1 MKLKRLLTGVLSAVM
16 ALSVCAM
23 PALADDTATKQV
35 TFDPAKKT
43 GSLTIMKYEQ
53 TPAEADKTPAENGK
67 PLNDVEFTIYQIA
80 EIEQKEVGG
89 GQIQLSYNWKSD
101 KLDDTVFNSAAEED
115 GKIDSDELYKT
126 IKARLGDEGLK
137 SLSTKFVRTTGTVA
151 ESDSEHA
158 QNDGEA
164 YFGNLPLGIYLVS
177 ETKAPAQILSYTAN
191 FIVSIPMVQDG
202 QWIYDVTAEPKN
214 VPTYGG
220 VNLYKVGVTTGKTTT
235 ETPLAGVVFRL
246 DKKNGNDWNAVDV
259 SGFKFGSGKANNDS
273 TKSGKEGYVVTGDDG
288 YIKITSGLTKG
299 VYRFVEIS
307 GVGGYI
313 ANTDESAN
321 EFEVAVDNNGSLYA
335 KKVGDA
341 NNEKLNQIKVVN
353 EKPDFEKTV
362 AKRGE
367 TTSASNRDADYGIN
381 EDVPYTLTITVP
393 EHVEKLNTFK
403 VTDTTLASEL
413 KQNEGSI
420 KVVGTAKDGKTID
433 FTKDTDYKASVAL
446 STTNNKN
453 SIMTV
458 DFDPANHVDKM
469 KSVAGGTIT
478 ITYTS
483 KVQKTAKIAVEGN
496 LNGNLNTANLSYS
509 RTTKTNENEAPGTGK
524 EPYQVEDQSVIYS
537 FGVNITKTSQSGE
550 PLNEVTFDLYKKAT
564 EAEAKTLTPSDG
576 KYTFRGEKCEGVTG
590 AKASSLGLTKD
601 DTWLKVATLETKN
614 GGVDK
619 VSGLPAGEYKL
630 VETKTLDGYNLL
642 AEPVDAK
649 LNLEYETTWTHEQAY
664 DDHGKMV
671 KNSYESTKFNYKGET
686 DTVTPGTAL
695 TIVNRKGFTLPVTG
709 GFGTL
714 LFSGIGVLLV
724 LAGVCVLFSMKK
736 KNNRA

>member
-23 PALADDTATKQV
+23 PAAAADATNNQV
-35 TFDPAKKT
+35 TFDPAKKV
-43 GSLTIMKYEQ
+43 GSLTIHKYEQ
-53 TPAEADKTPAENGK
+53 TEAESNENKNGK
-67 PLNDVEFTIYQIA
+67 GLNGVTFKAYLVAEIKQEDVNGSIGLTYKIPDTLKTKGSLNENVFNGKTTDQKTDLINYEDVYNDVNAAFS
-80 EIEQKEVGG
+80 K
-89 GQIQLSYNWKSD
+89 LSDQEKKALKKGEATTENQ
-101 KLDDTVFNSAAEED
+101 NGED
-115 GKIDSDELYKT
+115 GIAKME
-126 IKARLGDEGLK
+126 
-137 SLSTKFVRTTGTVA
+137 
-151 ESDSEHA
+151 
-158 QNDGEA
+158 
-164 YFGNLPLGIYLVS
+164 NLPLGIYMIQ
-177 ETKAPAQILSYTAN
+177 ETDAPAQILTHTAN
-191 FIVSIPMVQDG
+191 FIVSIPMVQGG
-202 QWIYDVTAEPKN
+202 QWIYDVKAEPKN
-214 VPTYGG
+214 APTYGG
-220 VNLYKVGVTTGKTTT
+220 VNLYKVGVTTGSDA

-246 DKKNGNDWNAVDV
+246 DKQDGANWKAVDV
-259 SGFKFGSGKANNDS
+259 SGFKFESGGANNDS
-273 TKSGKEGYVVTGDDG
+273 KKPGKEGFVVTDKDG

-321 EFEVAVDNNGSLYA
+321 EFEVAVDNNGKLYA
-335 KKVGDA
+335 KKVGGTAD
-341 NNEKLNQIKVVN
+341 EILNPIKVVN

-367 TTSASNRDADYGIN
+367 TTSASNHDADYGID

-446 STTNNKN
+446 STANNKN

-458 DFDPANHVDKM
+458 DFDPARHVDKM

-483 KVQKTAKIAVEGN
+483 KVQKTAKIAVEGD
-496 LNGNLNTANLSYS
+496 LEGNLNTANLSYS
-509 RTTKTNENEAPGTGK
+509 RTTKTDENESSGSGK

-537 FGVNITKTSQSGE
+537 FGVNIKKTSQSGE

-564 EAEAKTLTPSDG
+564 AAEAKTLNSG
-576 KYTFRGEKCEGVTG
+576 KYTFRGVECEGVTG
-590 AKASSLGLTKD
+590 VKANSLGLTKD

-649 LNLEYETTWTHEQAY
+649 LNLEYKTTWNHQQAY
-664 DDHGKMV
+664 DENGKMV
-671 KNSYESTKFNYKGET
+671 KNSYGSTTFNYKDAT
-686 DTVTPGTAL
+686 DTVTPGSTL

>member
-23 PALADDTATKQV
+23 PAAAADATNKQV
-35 TFDPAKKT
+35 TFDPAKT
-43 GSLTIMKYEQ
+43 EGSLTIHKYEQ
-53 TPAEADKTPAENGK
+53 TEAESNAKDNGK
-67 PLNDVEFTIYQIA
+67 GLNGVTFKAYLVAEINQEEANGSIKLTYEIPQSLKNAGLREDAFNGKETEDATGLIKYEDVYNDVNTAFSTLSDA
-80 EIEQKEVGG
+80 EKEALKKGEATTET
-89 GQIQLSYNWKSD
+89 Q
-101 KLDDTVFNSAAEED
+101 D
-115 GKIDSDELYKT
+115 GK
-126 IKARLGDEGLK
+126 
-137 SLSTKFVRTTGTVA
+137 
-151 ESDSEHA
+151 
-158 QNDGEA
+158 DGIA
-164 YFGNLPLGIYLVS
+164 KMKKLPLGIYMIQ
-177 ETKAPAQILSYTAN
+177 ETDAPAQILTHTAN

-220 VNLYKVGVTTGKTTT
+220 VNLYKVGVTTGSHT

-246 DKKNGNDWNAVDV
+246 DKQDGANWKAVDV
-259 SGFKFGSGKANNDS
+259 SGFKFESGGANNDS
-273 TKSGKEGYVVTGDDG
+273 KKPGKEGFVVTGKDG

-321 EFEVAVDNNGSLYA
+321 EFEVAVDKDGSLYA

-341 NNEKLNQIKVVN
+341 NNEKLNPIKVVN

-367 TTSASNRDADYGIN
+367 TTSASNHDADYGID

-420 KVVGTAKDGKTID
+420 KVVGTTKDGKTID

-458 DFDPANHVDKM
+458 DFDPAHHVDKM

-478 ITYTS
+478 ITYSS
-483 KVQKTAKIAVEGN
+483 KVQETAKIAVEGN
-496 LNGNLNTANLSYS
+496 LKGNLNTANLSYS
-509 RTTKTNENEAPGTGK
+509 RTTKTEENEAPGSGK

-537 FGVNITKTSQSGE
+537 FGVNIKKTSQSGE
-550 PLNEVTFDLYKKAT
+550 ELNEVTFDLYKKAT
-564 EAEAKTLTPSDG
+564 EAEARTINNG
-576 KYTFRGEKCEGVTG
+576 KYTFRGKECEGVTG
-590 AKASSLGLTKD
+590 DKAISLGLTTEKGE
-601 DTWLKVATLETKN
+601 TWLKVATLKTEGK
-614 GGVDK
+614 GAAQK
-619 VSGLPAGEYKL
+619 SGLPAGEYKL

-649 LNLEYETTWTHEQAY
+649 LNLEYKTTWNHQQAY
-664 DDHGKMV
+664 DENGKMV
-671 KNSYESTKFNYKGET
+671 KNSYGSTTFNYKDAT
-686 DTVTPGTAL
+686 DTVTPGSTL

>member
-23 PALADDTATKQV
+23 PAAAADATNKQV
-35 TFDPAKKT
+35 TFDPTKES

-53 TPAEADKTPAENGK
+53 TSAEANQNPAATGK
-67 PLNDVEFTIYQIA
+67 ELNDVEFTIYQIA

-89 GQIQLSYNWKSD
+89 QIQLSYNWKSN
-101 KLDDTVFNSAAEED
+101 KLDDTVFNNAVEKD
-115 GKIDSDELYKT
+115 GKIDSDKLYTT
-126 IKARLGDEGLK
+126 IKEKLGDEDLK
-137 SLSTKFVRTTGTVA
+137 SLTKFVRTTGTVDA
-151 ESDSEHA
+151 SDSGHA
-158 QNDGEA
+158 QKDGEA

-177 ETKAPAQILSYTAN
+177 ETKAPAQILTYTAN

-202 QWIYDVTAEPKN
+202 QWIYDVKAEPKN
-214 VPTYGG
+214 APTYGG

-246 DKKNGNDWNAVDV
+246 EKQDGDKWNAVDV
-259 SGFKFGSGKANNDS
+259 SGFKYDSGEANKDS
-273 TKSGKEGYVVTGDDG
+273 KMPGKDGYVVTGNDG

-321 EFEVAVDNNGSLYA
+321 EFEVAVDKDGKLYA
-335 KKVGDA
+335 KKVNGAAD
-341 NNEKLNQIKVVN
+341 EILNPIKVVN

-367 TTSASNRDADYGIN
+367 TTSTGKHDADYGIG

-403 VTDTTLASEL
+403 VTDTTVASEL
-413 KQNEGSI
+413 LQNESSI

-433 FTKDTDYKASVAL
+433 FTKNTDYKASVAL
-446 STTNNKN
+446 STTNSKN
-453 SIMTV
+453 SVMTV
-458 DFDPANHVDKM
+458 DFKPAEHVDKM
-469 KSVAGGTIT
+469 QSVAGGTIT
-478 ITYTS
+478 ITYSS
-483 KVQKTAKIAVEGN
+483 KVQETAKIAVKDD
-496 LNGNLNTANLSYS
+496 LKGNLNTANLSYS
-509 RTTKTNENEAPGTGK
+509 RTTKTEENEASGSGN

-537 FGVNITKTSQSGE
+537 FGVNIKKTSQSGE
-550 PLNEVTFDLYKKAT
+550 ALNEVTFDLYKKAT
-564 EAEAKTLTPSDG
+564 PAEERTLNNG
-576 KYTFRGEKCEGVTG
+576 KYTFRGVGCEGVTG
-590 AKASSLGLTKD
+590 DKAISLGLTTTKGE
-601 DTWLKVATLETKN
+601 TWLKVATLKTEGK
-614 GGVDK
+614 GAAQK
-619 VSGLPAGEYKL
+619 SGLPAGEYKL

-649 LNLEYETTWTHEQAY
+649 LNLEYTTTWDRQQAY
-664 DDHGKMV
+664 DENGKMV
-671 KNSYESTKFNYKGET
+671 KNSYKATTFNYKGET

>member
-23 PALADDTATKQV
+23 PALAEEAKQV
-35 TFDPAKKT
+35 TFDPAKEF
-43 GSLTIMKYEQ
+43 GSLTIHKYEQ
-53 TPAEADKTPAENGK
+53 TEAESNENKSGKGLNGVTFKAYLVAEIKQEDVNGSIGLTYKIQDTLKKKGGLTENVFNGK
-67 PLNDVEFTIYQIA
+67 TTDTDTGLINYEDVYNDVNAAFSKLSDTE
-80 EIEQKEVGG
+80 KEALKKGEATTENQNG
-89 GQIQLSYNWKSD
+89 
-101 KLDDTVFNSAAEED
+101 ED
-115 GKIDSDELYKT
+115 GI
-126 IKARLGDEGLK
+126 
-137 SLSTKFVRTTGTVA
+137 
-151 ESDSEHA
+151 A
-158 QNDGEA
+158 QMK
-164 YFGNLPLGIYLVS
+164 NLPLGIYMIQ
-177 ETKAPAQILSYTAN
+177 ETDAPAQILTHTAN
-191 FIVSIPMVQDG
+191 FIVSIPMMEKG
-202 QWIYDVTAEPKN
+202 QWIYDVKAEPKN
-214 VPTYGG
+214 APTYGG

-246 DKKNGNDWNAVDV
+246 EKQDGDKWNAVDV
-259 SGFKFGSGKANNDS
+259 SGFKYDSGEANKDS
-273 TKSGKEGYVVTGDDG
+273 KMPGKDGYVVTGKDG

-321 EFEVAVDNNGSLYA
+321 EFEVAVDKDGKLYA
-335 KKVGDA
+335 KKVNGAAD
-341 NNEKLNQIKVVN
+341 EILNPIKVVN

-367 TTSASNRDADYGIN
+367 TTSTGYHDADYGIG

-413 KQNEGSI
+413 LQNESSI
-420 KVVGTAKDGKTID
+420 KVVGTAKDGTTID

-446 STTNNKN
+446 STTNSKN
-453 SIMTV
+453 SVMTV
-458 DFDPANHVDKM
+458 DFDPAHHVDKM
-469 KSVAGGTIT
+469 KPVAGGTIT
-478 ITYTS
+478 ITYSS
-483 KVQKTAKIAVEGN
+483 KVLDTAKIAVEGD
-496 LNGNLNTANLSYS
+496 LTGNLNTANLSYS
-509 RTTKTNENEAPGTGK
+509 RTTKTEENEASGSGN

-537 FGVNITKTSQSGE
+537 FGVNIKKTSQSDE
-550 PLNEVTFDLYKKAT
+550 ALNEVTFDLYKKAT

-590 AKASSLGLTKD
+590 AKASSLGLTKG

-649 LNLEYETTWTHEQAY
+649 LNLEYKTTWNHQQAY
-664 DDHGKMV
+664 DENGKMV
-671 KNSYESTKFNYKGET
+671 KNSYDSTTFNYKNGS
-686 DTVTPGTAL
+686 DSVTPGSTL
-695 TIVNRKGFTLPVTG
+695 IIVNRKGFTLPVTG

>member
-23 PALADDTATKQV
+23 PALAEEAKQV
-35 TFDPAKKT
+35 TFDPAKEF
-43 GSLTIMKYEQ
+43 GSLTIHKYEQ
-53 TPAEADKTPAENGK
+53 TEAESNENKSGKGLNGVTFKAYLVAEIKQEDVNGSIGLTYKIQDTLKTKGNLTENVFNGK
-67 PLNDVEFTIYQIA
+67 TTDTDTGLINYEDVYNDVNAAFSKLSDTE
-80 EIEQKEVGG
+80 KEALKKGEATTENQNG
-89 GQIQLSYNWKSD
+89 
-101 KLDDTVFNSAAEED
+101 ED
-115 GKIDSDELYKT
+115 GI
-126 IKARLGDEGLK
+126 
-137 SLSTKFVRTTGTVA
+137 
-151 ESDSEHA
+151 A
-158 QNDGEA
+158 QMK
-164 YFGNLPLGIYLVS
+164 NLPLGIYMIQ
-177 ETKAPAQILSYTAN
+177 ETDAPAQILTHTAN
-191 FIVSIPMVQDG
+191 FIVSIPMMEKG
-202 QWIYDVTAEPKN
+202 QWIYDVKAEPKN
-214 VPTYGG
+214 APTYGG

-246 DKKNGNDWNAVDV
+246 EKQDGDKWNAVDV
-259 SGFKFGSGKANNDS
+259 SGFKFESGGANNDS
-273 TKSGKEGYVVTGDDG
+273 KKPGKEGYVVTGDDG

-321 EFEVAVDNNGSLYA
+321 EFEVAVDKDGSLYA
-335 KKVGDA
+335 KKVGDTTD
-341 NNEKLNQIKVVN
+341 ERLNPIKVVN

-367 TTSASNRDADYGIN
+367 TTSASNHDADYGID

-413 KQNEGSI
+413 KQNESSI
-420 KVVGTAKDGKTID
+420 KVVGTAKDGTTID

-453 SIMTV
+453 SVMTV
-458 DFDPANHVDKM
+458 DFDPAHHVEKM

-478 ITYTS
+478 ITYSS

-509 RTTKTNENEAPGTGK
+509 RTTKTEENEASGSGN

-537 FGVNITKTSQSGE
+537 FGVNIKKTSQSGE
-550 PLNEVTFDLYKKAT
+550 ALNEVTFDLYKKAT
-564 EAEAKTLTPSDG
+564 EAEAKTLDNG
-576 KYTFRGEKCEGVTG
+576 KYTFRGVDCEGVTG
-590 AKASSLGLTKD
+590 DKAISLGLTTEKGE
-601 DTWLKVATLETKN
+601 TWLKVATLKTEGEGAAEK
-614 GGVDK
+614 
-619 VSGLPAGEYKL
+619 SGLPAGEYKL

-649 LNLEYETTWTHEQAY
+649 LNLKYETTWEHQQAY
-664 DDHGKMV
+664 DKNGKMV
-671 KNSYESTKFNYKGET
+671 KNSYKATTFNYKNES
-686 DTVTPGTAL
+686 DTVTPGTTL

>member
-23 PALADDTATKQV
+23 PAAAADATNKQV
-35 TFDPAKKT
+35 TFDPTKES

-53 TPAEADKTPAENGK
+53 TSAEANQNPAATGK
-67 PLNDVEFTIYQIA
+67 ELNDVEFTIYQIA

-89 GQIQLSYNWKSD
+89 QIQLSYNWKSN
-101 KLDDTVFNSAAEED
+101 KLDDTVFNNAVEKD
-115 GKIDSDELYKT
+115 GKIDSDKLYTT
-126 IKARLGDEGLK
+126 IKEKLGDEDLK
-137 SLSTKFVRTTGTVA
+137 SLTKFVRTTGTVDA
-151 ESDSEHA
+151 SDSGHA
-158 QNDGEA
+158 QKDGEA

-177 ETKAPAQILSYTAN
+177 ETKAPAQILTYTAN

-202 QWIYDVTAEPKN
+202 QWIYDVKAEPKN

-220 VNLYKVGVTTGKTTT
+220 VNLYKVGVTTGSNT

-246 DKKNGNDWNAVDV
+246 DKKDGDNNWKAVDV
-259 SGFKFGSGKANNDS
+259 SGFKFESGEANKDS
-273 TKSGKEGYVVTGDDG
+273 TMLGKDGYVVTGKDG

-321 EFEVAVDNNGSLYA
+321 EFEVAVDNNGKLYA
-335 KKVGDA
+335 KKVGGTAD
-341 NNEKLNQIKVVN
+341 EILNPIKVVN

-367 TTSASNRDADYGIN
+367 TTSASNHDADYGID

-403 VTDTTLASEL
+403 VTDTTQASEL

-458 DFDPANHVDKM
+458 DFDPARHVDKM

-483 KVQKTAKIAVEGN
+483 KVQKTAKIAVEGD
-496 LNGNLNTANLSYS
+496 LEGNLNTANLSYS
-509 RTTKTNENEAPGTGK
+509 RTTKTDENESSGSGK

-537 FGVNITKTSQSGE
+537 FVVNIKKTSQSGE

-564 EAEAKTLTPSDG
+564 PAEAKTLNSG
-576 KYTFRGEKCEGVTG
+576 KYTFRGQECEGVTG
-590 AKASSLGLTKD
+590 VKANSLGLTKD

-649 LNLEYETTWTHEQAY
+649 LNLQYKTTWNHQQAY
-664 DDHGKMV
+664 DENGKMV
-671 KNSYESTKFNYKGET
+671 KNSYGSTTFNYKDAT
-686 DTVTPGTAL
+686 DTVKPGTTL

>member
-23 PALADDTATKQV
+23 PAAAADATNNQV

-53 TPAEADKTPAENGK
+53 TPAEATQTPAATGKALNG
-67 PLNDVEFTIYQIA
+67 VEFTIYQIA

-89 GQIQLSYNWKSD
+89 QIQLSYKWNSK
-101 KLDDTVFNSAAEED
+101 KLDDTVFDNAAEED

-126 IKARLGDEGLK
+126 IKARLGNEDLTT
-137 SLSTKFVRTTGTVA
+137 LTTKFVRTTGQVDA
-151 ESDSEHA
+151 SDSGHT
-158 QNDGEA
+158 QKDGEA
-164 YFGNLPLGIYLVS
+164 YFGKLPLGIYMVS
-177 ETKAPAQILSYTAN
+177 ETKAPAQILTYTAN

-202 QWIYDVTAEPKN
+202 QWIYDVKAEPKN
-214 VPTYGG
+214 APTYGG
-220 VNLYKVGVTTGKTTT
+220 VNLYKVGVTTGSDT

-246 DKKNGNDWNAVDV
+246 EKQDGADWKAVDV
-259 SGFKFGSGKANNDS
+259 SGFKFDSGRANKDS
-273 TKSGKEGYVVTGDDG
+273 TKPGKEGYVVTGDDG

-321 EFEVAVDNNGSLYA
+321 EFEVAVDKDGSLYA

-341 NNEKLNQIKVVN
+341 NNEKLNPIKVVN

-367 TTSASNRDADYGIN
+367 TTSASNHDADYGID

-403 VTDTTLASEL
+403 VTDTTQASEL

-420 KVVGTAKDGKTID
+420 KVVGTAKSGKTID

-453 SIMTV
+453 SVMTV
-458 DFDPANHVDKM
+458 DFDPAHHEDKM

-483 KVQKTAKIAVEGN
+483 KVQKTAKIAVEGD
-496 LNGNLNTANLSYS
+496 LEGNLNTANLSYS
-509 RTTKTNENEAPGTGK
+509 RTTKTDENESSGSGN

-537 FGVNITKTSQSGE
+537 FGVNIKKTSQSGE

-564 EAEAKTLTPSDG
+564 EAEAKTLNSG
-576 KYTFRGEKCEGVTG
+576 KYTFRGQECEGVTG
-590 AKASSLGLTKD
+590 VKANSLGLTKG

-649 LNLEYETTWTHEQAY
+649 LNLKYTTMWEHQKAY
-664 DDHGKMV
+664 DKNGKMV
-671 KNSYESTKFNYKGET
+671 KNSYGSTTFNYKDAT
-686 DTVTPGTAL
+686 DTVTPGSTL

>member
-23 PALADDTATKQV
+23 PAAAEDATTKQV
-35 TFDPAKKT
+35 TFDPTKT
-43 GSLTIMKYEQ
+43 EGSLTIHKYEQ
-53 TPAEADKTPAENGK
+53 TEAESNAKNNGK
-67 PLNDVEFTIYQIA
+67 GLNGVTFKAYLVAEIKQEDVNGSIGLTYKIQDPLETKGNLTENVFNGKTTDQKTDLINYEDVYNDVNAAFSKLSAQE
-80 EIEQKEVGG
+80 KEALKKGEATTENQNG
-89 GQIQLSYNWKSD
+89 
-101 KLDDTVFNSAAEED
+101 ED
-115 GKIDSDELYKT
+115 GIAKME
-126 IKARLGDEGLK
+126 
-137 SLSTKFVRTTGTVA
+137 
-151 ESDSEHA
+151 
-158 QNDGEA
+158 
-164 YFGNLPLGIYLVS
+164 NLPLGIYMIQ
-177 ETKAPAQILSYTAN
+177 ETDAPAQILTHTAN
-191 FIVSIPMVQDG
+191 FIVSIPMVQGG
-202 QWIYDVTAEPKN
+202 QWIYDVKAAPKN

-220 VNLYKVGVTTGKTTT
+220 VNLYKVGVTTGSNT

-246 DKKNGNDWNAVDV
+246 DKQDGDKWNAVDV
-259 SGFKFGSGKANNDS
+259 SGFKYGSGEANKDS
-273 TKSGKEGYVVTGDDG
+273 KMPGKDGYVVTGDDG

-321 EFEVAVDNNGSLYA
+321 EFEVAVDKDGSLYA
-335 KKVGDA
+335 KKVGDT

-367 TTSASNRDADYGIN
+367 TTSASNHDADYGID

-403 VTDTTLASEL
+403 VTDTTQASEL

-458 DFDPANHVDKM
+458 DFDPARHVDKM

-483 KVQKTAKIAVEGN
+483 KVQKTAKIAVEGD
-496 LNGNLNTANLSYS
+496 LEGNLNTANLSYS
-509 RTTKTNENEAPGTGK
+509 RTTKTDENESSSSGK

-537 FGVNITKTSQSGE
+537 FGVNIKKTSQSDE

-564 EAEAKTLTPSDG
+564 EAEARTINNG
-576 KYTFRGEKCEGVTG
+576 KYTFRGKECEGVTG
-590 AKASSLGLTKD
+590 DKAISLGLTTEKGE
-601 DTWLKVATLETKN
+601 TWLKVATLETKN

-649 LNLEYETTWTHEQAY
+649 LNLKYTTTWNHQQAY
-664 DDHGKMV
+664 DENGKMV
-671 KNSYESTKFNYKGET
+671 KNSYGSTTFNYKDAT
-686 DTVTPGTAL
+686 DAVKPGTTL